1 MNKFNGILFLKKYGL
16 KTVDL
21 INYDDIVR
29 DDFIIKNGLSL
40 RLSSLK
46 NNSIDVNL
54 PSIHNCRDKNVIK
67 KFYNRYSK
75 KYKILIHETV
85 MPSMIGSIS
94 KYKVN
99 CSSIIVIEIFKNFE
113 KRKQGIVQER
123 IKFDIIGEKYL
134 NFNGCNKKDYIIL
147 GNIVKQIPFDS
158 FDLEFVKQDDYFIF
172 TDFYSINL

>member
-1 MNKFNGILFLKKYGL
+1 
-16 KTVDL
+16 
-21 INYDDIVR
+21 
-29 DDFIIKNGLSL
+29 
-40 RLSSLK
+40 
-46 NNSIDVNL
+46 
-54 PSIHNCRDKNVIK
+54 
-67 KFYNRYSK
+67 
-75 KYKILIHETV
+75 

-123 IKFDIIGEKYL
+123 IKFDIIGEQYL
-134 NFNGCNKKDYIIL
+134 NFNDFNKKDYIIL